1 MFLPPE
7 YFCTSV
13 IRSSGKIAV
22 TFIRL
27 MIRYSFVSYQHFLS
41 VLKISLGFMFLFYKR
56 VLIVIGF
63 VFETMFAFQVVSG

>member
-41 VLKISLGFMFLFYKR
+41 VLKISLGFMFLFIK
-56 VLIVIGF
+56 GFNCNWF
-63 VFETMFAFQVVSG
+63 VFETMFAFQVVSF